1 MTDRHVTGR
10 PRLDERTV
18 AGRLELLEEL
28 LSGLETTSGPTA
40 ERALDAVATLAEVYG
55 EAFARVMERVTA
67 ASPELGAAL
76 ADDVLL
82 AHLFVLHGVSTGEA
96 PASEP
101 GLAFIPLDTLAR
113 RPATSRA
120 AP

>member
-1 MTDRHVTGR
+1 MTDPPSP

-55 EAFARVMERVTA
+55 EALARVVDRVTA
-67 ASPELGAAL
+67 ASPELAVAL

-82 AHLFVLHGVSTGEA
+82 AHLFVLHGVSVGRA
-96 PASEP
+96 PAGEP
-101 GLAFIPLDTLAR
+101 GAAFIPLDTLVR
-113 RPATSRA
+113 RPATSTA

>member
-1 MTDRHVTGR
+1 MTDR

-18 AGRLELLEEL
+18 AGHLELLEEL
-28 LSGLETTSGPTA
+28 LSGLEATPGPTA
-40 ERALDAVATLAEVYG
+40 ERALDAIATLAEVYG
-55 EAFARVMERVTA
+55 EALARVMDRATA

-82 AHLFVLHGVSTGEA
+82 AHLFVLHGVTTGKA

-101 GLAFIPLDTLAR
+101 GAAFIPLDTLAR
-113 RPATSRA
+113 RPATARA